1 MSRVAVRP
9 PRTEA
14 MTTRDGTTL
23 VADVWEPDAPGPH
36 PVLLMRQAYG
46 RRIGTSLCYAPPAWY
61 ASHGFIVVIQ
71 DVRGRGDSGG
81 DFALFRHEAADG
93 ADSVAWAARLPGAN
107 GRVGMFGFSF
117 QGTNQLLALA
127 EPCPALR
134 AVAPAMIGWDL
145 RTDWAYENGA
155 FPLRANL
162 GWAVQLMAETA
173 RRAGDHAAQAELF
186 ALGRALPLH
195 GAQPGRPEFMR
206 RLGHWGHYGD
216 WADRP
221 EDDAGWRAI
230 SPAAHL
236 EAIVANRPAVFLVGG
251 WYDSHLPGTL
261 AAWRA
266 LHGRLPLRLV
276 VGPWAHFPWDRR
288 IGDRDFGDD
297 AVTDIDQQQVAW
309 FDRWLRHDE
318 PPEPESVEPA
328 ARDGVEPQARGGDE
342 PQARGGVEPQARGG
356 DEPQARGGDEPQAR
370 GGVEPQAREGVGPQA
385 REGVGPQA
393 REGVVRLFDMGASCW
408 REMPALPGPA
418 VRLWPAGTGRAA
430 IDMRDGRLAE
440 APPAPSAEHLV
451 HDPWRPPAPCG
462 GSYGQPPGPI
472 DRHATDARA
481 DVLTFT
487 TEAVAQPRLLCGAV
501 AVQLDVETDAR
512 SFDLHATLSLVAAAG
527 AAHPLAEGYGSFTA
541 GQGPCRL
548 PMRAT
553 CATIAPGERLRL
565 SVAAAC
571 HPAFAVNPGT
581 GARPWDATLDT
592 LRVVTLVVRTGA
604 GTVLHLPLP
613 SPETPASEPPP

>member
-23 VADVWEPDAPGPH
+23 VADVWEPDGTGPH

-61 ASHGFIVVIQ
+61 AAHGFIVVLQ
-71 DVRGRGDSGG
+71 DVRGRGESGG
-81 DFALFRHEAADG
+81 AFELFGHEAADG
-93 ADSVAWAARLPGAN
+93 ADSVAWAAALPRAN

-127 EPCPALR
+127 EPCPGLR

-186 ALGRALPLH
+186 AASRAMPLH
-195 GAQPGRPEFMR
+195 GRQPGRPEFMR
-206 RLGHWGHYGD
+206 RLGHLGHYGD

-221 EDDAGWRAI
+221 EDDAAWRAI

-266 LHGRLPLRLV
+266 LHGRVPLRLV

-288 IGDRDFGDD
+288 IGDRDFGNH
-297 AVTDIDQQQVAW
+297 AVTDIDQQQVRW
-309 FDRWLRHDE
+309 FDRWLRGDE
-318 PPEPESVEPA
+318 PPGPEIEPES
-328 ARDGVEPQARGGDE
+328 
-342 PQARGGVEPQARGG
+342 
-356 DEPQARGGDEPQAR
+356 
-370 GGVEPQAREGVGPQA
+370 
-385 REGVGPQA
+385 
-393 REGVVRLFDMGASCW
+393 VVRLFDMGASCW
-408 REMPALPGPA
+408 REMPALPEA
-418 VRLWPAGTGRAA
+418 TARLWPAGSGRAA
-430 IDMRDGRLAE
+430 IDMRDGTLAV
-440 APPAPSAEHLV
+440 APPAPSAEYLV

-462 GSYGQPPGPI
+462 GSFGLPPGPI

-487 TEAVAQPRLLCGAV
+487 TGVFAAQHLLCGAV
-501 AVQLDVETDAR
+501 AVQLEIEADSP
-512 SFDLHATLSLVAAAG
+512 SFDLHATLSVVTAAG
-527 AAHPLAEGYGSFTA
+527 AAHALAEGYGSFAA

-548 PMRAT
+548 PMRAA
-553 CATIAPGERLRL
+553 CATIGPGERLRL

-571 HPAFAVNPGT
+571 FPAFPVNPGT

-592 LRVVTLVVRTGA
+592 LRVITLAVRTGP
-604 GTVLHLPLP
+604 GSVLHLPLDP
-613 SPETPASEPPP
+613 VPAPDPPASEPPP